1 MKAELRHGDNGVGAA
16 RPPASVRAE
25 PAGRRT
31 ETVAE
36 VMGPLLRRL
45 FGPEMP
51 MQFGFWDDS
60 LVGPDT
66 GARLVVRSPEAFRRL
81 LWAPGELGMAR
92 AYVAGDLDLEV
103 TGSGEAGRDGMAGVL
118 KRLHDATSRELPAP
132 SAMAL
137 PLIDAAR
144 KLKLFGSPP
153 PPPAAEVRL
162 SGPLKTGLHSK
173 ERDAAAIRHHYDIGN
188 EFYELVLGPAMT
200 YSCARFESPEAT
212 LEQAQASKHELVC
225 RKLGLAEEHD
235 GGPRR
240 LLDVGC
246 GWGSMVMHAAL
257 HHGAQAVGVTLSPAQ
272 AESARRRVADAGLSE
287 EVEIRV
293 QDYRELTG
301 ERFDAVSSIGMF
313 EHVGKSRMGEYFSTI
328 HRLLR
333 PTGRLL
339 NHAISK
345 VGGSRMRGRTFMNR
359 YVFPDGELIDV
370 AEVVEG
376 MERAG
381 FEVRDVESLREHYAV
396 TLRHWVAN
404 LEQHWDAAVALV
416 GEERARVWRFYMSA
430 SVNAF
435 EDGGIAVHQVLG
447 VKPDASGRSGVPAT
461 RSAWG

>member
-1 MKAELRHGDNGVGAA
+1 MKAEIGHDDERVSPH
-16 RPPASVRAE
+16 PPASLRAA
-25 PAGRRT
+25 PAGRRQD
-31 ETVAE
+31 TVAE
-36 VMGPLLRRL
+36 IMGPLLRRF
-45 FGPEMP
+45 FGAEMP
-51 MQFGFWDDS
+51 LQFGFWDGS
-60 LVGPDT
+60 VVGPDV
-66 GARLVVRSPEAFRRL
+66 GARLVLRAPDALRRL
-81 LWAPGELGMAR
+81 LWAPGELGVAR

-103 TGSGEAGRDGMAGVL
+103 SGSGEAGRDGMVGVL
-118 KRLHDATSRELPAP
+118 KRLNDATSKGLPAP
-132 SAMAL
+132 TAMVL
-137 PLIDAAR
+137 PLIDVAR
-144 KLKLFGSPP
+144 KLKLFGTPP
-153 PPPAAEVRL
+153 APPAAEVRL
-162 SGPLKTGLHSK
+162 SGPLRAGLHSK

-225 RKLGLAEEHD
+225 RKLGLAEAPE

-257 HHGAQAVGVTLSPAQ
+257 RHGAAAVGVTLSPAQ
-272 AESARRRVADAGLSE
+272 AETARRRVAEAGLSGT
-287 EVEIRV
+287 VDIRV
-293 QDYRELTG
+293 QDYRELAG

-313 EHVGKSRMGEYFSTI
+313 EHVGKSRMAEYFSTV

-339 NHAISK
+339 NHAISTA
-345 VGGSRMRGRTFMNR
+345 GGSRMRGRTFMNR

-370 AEVVEG
+370 AEVVGG

-381 FEVRDVESLREHYAV
+381 FEVRDVESLREHYAA

-430 SVNAF
+430 SVNGF
-435 EDGGIAVHQVLG
+435 EDGGIAVHQVLA
-447 VKPDASGRSGVPAT
+447 VKPDASGRSGMPAT
-461 RSAWG
+461 RAAWG